1 MVAKTNHQ
9 SLATSPEPFNSGAI
23 IAMPNRSETDESLIG
38 RVRMDR
44 DRSAL
49 DSLAIHYGPRLKS
62 WLIHRGEESS
72 TAEDIVQDVLVSV
85 WVKANKFD
93 PTRGKFS
100 TWVFRLTRN
109 RWIDYKRRSK
119 KIDVTDPDDFIHLI
133 DTAVDGADTDYAQNE
148 ISVAIHKQLALLPV
162 DQKQLLYLSFF
173 EGLSHGEI
181 AKKTGLPLG
190 TVKSRIRSPLK
201 KMQQNLN
208 EFSEFFDE

>member
-1 MVAKTNHQ
+1 MVTESSRQ
-9 SLATSPEPFNSGAI
+9 RLGMRPRPSISGAV
-23 IAMPNRSETDESLIG
+23 IAMPNRSETDEALIG
-38 RVRMDR
+38 RIRNER
-44 DRSAL
+44 DRNAL
-49 DSLAIHYGPRLKS
+49 DTLALHYGPRLKS
-62 WLIHRGEESS
+62 WLTHRGEEPS

-85 WVKANKFD
+85 WVKAHKFD

-109 RWIDYKRRSK
+109 RWIDHKRKSK
-119 KIDVTDPDDFIHLI
+119 KIDVTDPDDFIQLI
-133 DTAVDGADTDYAQNE
+133 DTTVNGADSDYAQNE
-148 ISVAIHKQLALLPV
+148 ISVAIHKQLALLPT

-201 KMQQNLN
+201 KMQQNLA
-208 EFSEFFDE
+208 EFSEYFDE